1 MPNRR
6 PTWRDIAI
14 PLIVGVFSLATVMR
28 RPRFVSIHTID
39 VLELIAAGL
48 MFGLALRALAMWMH
62 DLRLAKNRGYV
73 NSVRAERLFSG
84 VFKLRSFCWYLSA
97 NR

>member
-6 PTWRDIAI
+6 PTWRDIVF
-14 PLIVGVFSLATVMR
+14 PLIFGAISLAAVMR
-28 RPRFVSIHTID
+28 RPRFASIYTVD

-62 DLRLAKNRGYV
+62 DRLKG
-73 NSVRAERLFSG
+73 
-84 VFKLRSFCWYLSA
+84 
-97 NR
+97 

>member
-6 PTWRDIAI
+6 PTWRDIAF
-14 PLIVGVFSLATVMR
+14 PLIVGVFSLAAVMR
-28 RPRFVSIHTID
+28 RPRFVSIHTVD

-62 DLRLAKNRGYV
+62 DLKTR
-73 NSVRAERLFSG
+73 
-84 VFKLRSFCWYLSA
+84 
-97 NR
+97 